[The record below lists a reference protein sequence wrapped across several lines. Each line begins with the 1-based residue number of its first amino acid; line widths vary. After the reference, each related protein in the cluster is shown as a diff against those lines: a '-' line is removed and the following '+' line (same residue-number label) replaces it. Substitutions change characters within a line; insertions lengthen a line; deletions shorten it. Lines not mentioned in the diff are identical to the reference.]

1 MGCLV
6 AILVMA
12 GSNICMEDFLSLGK
26 DSMPLPPV
34 DYLARRPPS
43 VNRTT
48 NTKSGWKYQR
58 FLLIVTHSSQPLP
71 FPLTRT
77 CWKLFFS
84 FLDFFLLPLVHFLR
98 ALFHQSFVIHTTRR
112 MILPPL
118 AAGGGIALVNVAA
131 LFLVAWGI
139 GARRNHKSF
148 IYSPTG
154 FRPLTVMDCSLLLI
168 TRSSQVVR

>member
-1 MGCLV
+1 MKESAEEGIHHIHTVWWMGCLV

-12 GSNICMEDFLSLGK
+12 GSNICMEDFLSTGK
-26 DSMPLPPV
+26 DSMPPPPV

-48 NTKSGWKYQR
+48 NTKSGCKYQR
-58 FLLIVTHSSQPLP
+58 FLLIVTHSSQPSP

-84 FLDFFLLPLVHFLR
+84 FLDFFFLPLVQLFLR
-98 ALFHQSFVIHTTRR
+98 ALFHQSFVIHTTRG

-131 LFLVAWGI
+131 LFLVA
-139 GARRNHKSF
+139 
-148 IYSPTG
+148 
-154 FRPLTVMDCSLLLI
+154 
-168 TRSSQVVR
+168 